1 MQRITGALLSAIV
14 MAGCA
19 TLSQEDC
26 RRGDWYGL
34 GIKDGFAGEPVSRL
48 YEHSKACYEY
58 GIAVQNDA
66 YLAGREQ
73 GLRDYCRLDNA
84 FTVGLSGRPYHHVCP
99 PAIDGLFARYHAAA
113 YAVHQDRAELDGIDS
128 ELSSKEH
135 QLRDKKLS
143 DRDRHKIHDDIRSL
157 DRKHDRFRDELY
169 YHERQL
175 EDLRREAQSYRW

>member
-1 MQRITGALLSAIV
+1 MRRVVGSLSLIAFT
-14 MAGCA
+14 GCA

-34 GIKDGFAGEPVSRL
+34 GIKDGLAGEPSGRL

-58 GIAVQNDA
+58 GIAVQNDT

-73 GLRDYCRLDNA
+73 GLRDYCRVDNA
-84 FTVGLSGRPYHHVCP
+84 FTVGLNGNSYHHVCP
-99 PAIDGLFARYHAAA
+99 PAIDGLFGRYHAAA
-113 YAVHQDRAELDGIDS
+113 YAVHKDRAELDSIDS
-128 ELSSKEH
+128 ELSSKEN

-143 DRDRHKIHDDIRSL
+143 DRDRHRIRDDIRDL

-175 EDLRREAQSYRW
+175 DDLRREAQTYR